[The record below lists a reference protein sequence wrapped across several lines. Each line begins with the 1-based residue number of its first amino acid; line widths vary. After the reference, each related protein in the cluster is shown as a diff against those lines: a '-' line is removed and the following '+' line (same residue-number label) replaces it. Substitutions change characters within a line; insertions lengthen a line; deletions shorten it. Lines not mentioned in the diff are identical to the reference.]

1 MSDKKS
7 ITLILN
13 GTEVKARSDMTI
25 LELANKNGVYIPT
38 LCHDPHLKP
47 FGACRLCV
55 VEDEKSGFMLPA
67 CITTVSP
74 GMVINTDS
82 ENVIE
87 ARRYIVKLILS
98 THPESCIVCDKGN
111 RCRLRTIASEL
122 EIDHVEFAKLRRY
135 YPIESGNPF
144 IERDLSKCILCGK
157 CIRACQEIEAV
168 GAIDYAYRGF
178 DSKPAVELDRP
189 LENSSCTFCGLCVD
203 MCPVGALSDKP
214 GRYKGNAKKR
224 AYTVCP
230 YCGCGCNVKLGIAD
244 DDIVSVLPDTRHP
257 VNKVSLCVKGRYNPF
272 ERTERIKTPLI
283 KKGKEFVEST
293 WKEAIGLV
301 ADRFNH
307 IKDQYGGNA
316 MAVVGSLRCTNE
328 ENYLI
333 QKFSRAV
340 LDSNNIDTMARLG
353 SAPALEALESAFGIG
368 AASNSFENIKNSEVI
383 FVLGANPTATLPMLS
398 QRIRQAVKFNG
409 AKLIVADPGDPDLL
423 RFADIHL
430 KLKPGKDAT
439 LINTI
444 MNVIIDNGLSDKNF
458 ISKKTTGLTR
468 IQRKAKNYPLNR
480 AKRTTGV
487 GAEEVRE
494 AALLF
499 AQASSACIVFG
510 EGVSSQTPAADTI
523 SSLANLALLT
533 GNIGKEGG
541 GIYLAAAENNLQGAW
556 DMGCSPER
564 LPGQQMLKDDDARKR
579 FERHWKAK
587 LPKKR
592 GLDLIQMAE
601 SAIKG
606 NLKAM
611 YIIGAN
617 PATGLHIKSKM
628 VKALKALDL
637 LVVQD
642 VVMSET
648 AELADVVLP
657 AAGAFEKDGSF
668 TSAERRIQWI
678 NKVMQPPH
686 QALPDWQIINKIA
699 SKMGYPM
706 KYSSSKKILEEI
718 ALLAPIYKGI
728 KHGRLGGSGLQWPC
742 PNAGHPGTDFLYK
755 RNFKGRFRTDG

>member
-1 MSDKKS
+1 MADKKR

-13 GTEVKARSDMTI
+13 GTEVKARPAMTV

-55 VEDEKSGFMLPA
+55 VEDEKSGAMLPS

-74 GMVINTDS
+74 GMVINTES

-111 RCRLRTIASEL
+111 RCSLRKIATEL
-122 EIDHVEFAKLRRY
+122 GIDHVEFARLRRY
-135 YPIESGNPF
+135 YPIESTNPF

-157 CIRACQEIEAV
+157 CIRACQEIEVA

-178 DSKPAVELDRP
+178 DSKPATELDRA

-203 MCPVGALSDKP
+203 MCPVGALTDKP
-214 GRYKGNAKKR
+214 GRYKGIAKKR
-224 AYTVCP
+224 AFTVCP
-230 YCGCGCNVKLGIAD
+230 YCGSGCSVKLGIAD

-257 VNKVSLCVKGRYNPF
+257 VNKVSLCVKGRYNPLGNA
-272 ERTERIKTPLI
+272 ERIKVPLI
-283 KKGKEFVEST
+283 KKNGEFVEST
-293 WKEAIGLV
+293 WNEAIGLV
-301 ADRFNH
+301 ADKLNN
-307 IKDQYGGNA
+307 IKDQYGDSA
-316 MAVVGSLRCTNE
+316 TAVVGSLRCTNE
-328 ENYLI
+328 ENYLM

-340 LDSNNIDTMARLG
+340 LGTNNIDTMARLG
-353 SAPALEALESAFGIG
+353 SAPALEALESVFGFG
-368 AASNSFENIKNSEVI
+368 AASNSFEDIKNSEVI

-409 AKLIVADPGDPDLL
+409 AKLIIADPGDPDLL

-444 MNVIIDNGLSDKNF
+444 MNVILDNGLSDKSF
-458 ISKKTTGLTR
+458 ISKRTTGLKR

-480 AKRTTGV
+480 ATRTTGV
-487 GAEEVRE
+487 GADEVRE

-499 AQASSACIVFG
+499 AQASNASIVIG
-510 EGVSSQTPAADTI
+510 EGVSTQNPAADTI

-541 GIYLAAAENNLQGAW
+541 GVYLAAAENNLQGAW

-564 LPGQQMLKDDDARKR
+564 LPGQQMLKDATARNR

-587 LPKKR
+587 LPRKR
-592 GLDLIQMAE
+592 GLYLIQMAE
-601 SAIKG
+601 SAVNG

-611 YIIGAN
+611 YVIGAN
-617 PATGLHIKSKM
+617 PATGHHIKSKM
-628 VKALKALDL
+628 VKALKKLDL

-657 AAGAFEKDGSF
+657 AAGAFEKDGTF
-668 TSAERRIQWI
+668 TSAERRIQRI
-678 NKVMQPPH
+678 KKAMEPPH
-686 QALPDWQIINKIA
+686 QALPDWKIITKLA
-699 SKMGYPM
+699 AKMGHPI
-706 KYSSSKKILEEI
+706 KYKSPKEIMEEI
-718 ALLAPIYKGI
+718 ALLTPIYKGI
-728 KHGRLGGSGLQWPC
+728 KYGRLGVGGLQWPC
-742 PNAGHPGTDFLYK
+742 PKAGHPGTDFLYK